1 MTANQIKKTLAAAG
15 IDMNTITE
23 ISKDS
28 FEVFVDNGEGRADDK
43 KTAKAYR
50 AVKKVLNWGYF
61 KSGYGSFC
69 MRNGY
74 TVSKYA
80 GMGQSDPMHY

>member
-15 IDMNTITE
+15 IDMSTITE

-28 FEVFVDNGEGRADDK
+28 FEVFVDNGKGRADEK

-69 MRNGY
+69 MCNNLK
-74 TVSKYA
+74 VSKYA
-80 GMGQSDPMHY
+80 GAGFSDPMHY